1 MGWTPTSSRAA
12 VAVPAQPR
20 ARAEHALRHF
30 LTRTFEE
37 ASDFALSAERL
48 ARAYEELEGLVVDG
62 RALTEVVAPI
72 MGLALM
78 SEEIVLGDGLS
89 LVRADACEGPRPP
102 TPVASARTATRAVLA
117 RLTWK
122 RHRATRRRC
131 ATRRSGSVV
140 S

>member
-1 MGWTPTSSRAA
+1 MHALAA
-12 VAVPAQPR
+12 CGGLDAYLVARGESQFPAQPR

-48 ARAYEELEGLVVDG
+48 ARAYEELEGLVMDG

-78 SEEIVLGDGLS
+78 SDEIVLG
-89 LVRADACEGPRPP
+89 
-102 TPVASARTATRAVLA
+102 
-117 RLTWK
+117 
-122 RHRATRRRC
+122 
-131 ATRRSGSVV
+131 
-140 S
+140 